1 MCLLFTL
8 GFGGPMLELPLGLTQ
23 GTGQLGQFG
32 PAEDEQDDNQ
42 DDEKF
47 RCSKGAHDREHSCL
61 YRRRGTAP
69 SRRPAGAGLAAAAGA
84 DLLDVHTDGDH
95 HRTVLTVVGEMA
107 PRAVATVAVE
117 RIDLRDHRGAHPRL
131 GAVDVVPFVPLA
143 GATMDDAV
151 AARDRFA
158 RWLGATLG
166 VPAFTYGPGRP
177 SLPEV
182 RRQAFARLAPD
193 AGPAYASPRAGATAV
208 GARPVLVAY
217 NLWLA
222 APDLA
227 MARSLARRL
236 RGPAVR
242 ALGLAVGAAVQVSC
256 NLVDPLSVGPAAV
269 YDAVAACAPVERAE
283 LVGLVPEAVLTAADP
298 RRWPELD
305 LDAGRTIEAQLAR
318 RTTAGGGSG

>member
-1 MCLLFTL
+1 V
-8 GFGGPMLELPLGLTQ
+8 LECVVNVSEG
-23 GTGQLGQFG
+23 
-32 PAEDEQDDNQ
+32 
-42 DDEKF
+42 
-47 RCSKGAHDREHSCL
+47 
-61 YRRRGTAP
+61 RRTEVVA
-69 SRRPAGAGLAAAAGA
+69 ALAAAAGA

-95 HRTVLTVVGEMA
+95 HRTVLTVVGEIA

-117 RIDLRDHRGAHPRL
+117 RIDLRGHIGAHPRM

-158 RWLGATLG
+158 RWLGGTLG

-177 SLPEV
+177 GLPEI

-227 MARSLARRL
+227 LARSLARRL

-242 ALGLAVGAAVQVSC
+242 ALGLAVGAAAQVSC

-269 YDAVAACAPVERAE
+269 YDAVAACAPVARAE
-283 LVGLVPEAVLTAADP
+283 LVGLVPEAVLAAVDP
-298 RRWPELD
+298 GRWPELD
-305 LDAGRTIEAQLAR
+305 LDAGRTIEARLAR